1 MQQPPKVILLLPSA
15 REFDRGLRRG
25 IFKYAHDYG
34 PWIFGEVPAPYLKQL
49 TTSQR
54 KRQFR
59 KWNADGAIALEDRLP
74 EVGPL
79 RVPTIAVNARR
90 QLDRTHCRLVS
101 DDDAIGQ
108 MGAKTILDLGIR
120 RAAYCGLPD
129 QEFSDI
135 RGLSFARTIIQTGYP
150 VEVYLLPDRNTRI
163 SWQTEERRLTRW
175 LHELPKP
182 VGLMTC
188 NDDRA
193 RMIAEICHV
202 QGIRVPDEIAI
213 LGVDNDEQVCKSAT
227 PPLSSIELAVERA
240 GYEAAKTLARMMS
253 GDGPGTECI
262 LVDPVGVVCRQ
273 STDILAIEDRTMVQ
287 AVRFIRE
294 HCNRSIQ
301 VRDVAAFVGLSR
313 RALQDRFRQS
323 FGRTPIQEIHR
334 SRIERLQRMLI
345 ETSLTVGQIAES
357 NGFEVG
363 AHVARFFVRQTGM
376 TPLAYRK
383 KYLRP

>member
-1 MQQPPKVILLLPSA
+1 MQQPRKVILLLPSA

-25 IFKYAHDYG
+25 IIEYAHAYG
-34 PWIFGEVPAPYLKQL
+34 PWIFCEEPVPYLKQL

-54 KRQFR
+54 MRQFR
-59 KWNADGAIALEDRLP
+59 KWNADGIIALQDRLP
-74 EVGPL
+74 EIKPL
-79 RVPTIAVNARR
+79 RLPTIAVSATL
-90 QLDRTHCRLVS
+90 QIDHAHCQLVS
-101 DDDAIGQ
+101 DNDAIGQ

-120 RAAYCGLPD
+120 QAAYCGLPNL
-129 QEFSDI
+129 EFSDI
-135 RGLSFARTIIQTGYP
+135 RGLSFARTVIQAGCT
-150 VEVYLLPDRNTRI
+150 VEVYPLPIRNTRT
-163 SWQTEERRLTRW
+163 SWQIEEQRLTRW
-175 LHELPKP
+175 LLDLPKP
-182 VGLMTC
+182 VGLMAC
-188 NDDRA
+188 NDDHA

-253 GDGPGTECI
+253 GNGPGTQYI
-262 LVDPVGVVCRQ
+262 SVDPLGVVCRQ

-294 HCNRSIQ
+294 HCNRPIQ

-313 RALQDRFRQS
+313 RALQDRFRQT

-345 ETSLTVGQIAES
+345 ETSMTVGQIAEA

-363 AHVARFFVRQTGM
+363 AHVARFFMRQTGM